1 MGYDFVEEEASW
13 AGYPNRFK
21 VVSHLTKEAPVSKDK
36 TVLANFNCSDIICQ
50 SRTYYKVDL
59 QLAQEITLW
68 SG

>member
-21 VVSHLTKEAPVSKDK
+21 VVSLLTKEAPVSKDK
-36 TVLANFNCSDIICQ
+36 TVLARFNCPDIICQ
-50 SRTYYKVDL
+50 SCTYKVDL